1 MGWWDRLW
9 SILSPPH
16 PERPPSGFSAD
27 SDEIVSLTAEAAQA
41 AQRAAEAA
49 AREQRSME
57 RRIQRIEAMLAVAQ
71 HRRIEDDPPGKPTY
85 QDGRG

>member
-1 MGWWDRLW
+1 M
-9 SILSPPH
+9 LSPPA

-27 SDEIVSLTAEAAQA
+27 SDEIVSLTAEAALA

-57 RRIQRIEAMLAVAQ
+57 RRIERIEAMLALAQ
-71 HRRIEDDPPGKPTY
+71 HRRIEDDRSQKPKY
-85 QDGRG
+85 EDGRG